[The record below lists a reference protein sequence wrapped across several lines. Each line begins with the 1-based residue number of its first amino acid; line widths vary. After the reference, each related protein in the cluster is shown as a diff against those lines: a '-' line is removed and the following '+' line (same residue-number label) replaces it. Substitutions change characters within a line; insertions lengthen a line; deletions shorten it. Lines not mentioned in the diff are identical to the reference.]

1 MHSFRPPRG
10 DSPPAALPAV
20 LRATHLLG
28 LALGS
33 ALGTLRD
40 SAVTVARMFE
50 RAEGTPCS
58 SGWPARPLRSSGRAG
73 DRLFDS
79 IR

>member
-10 DSPPAALPAV
+10 NSPPAALPAV

-50 RAEGTPCS
+50 RAEGNALLLRR
-58 SGWPARPLRSSGRAG
+58 AREAAEILGARW
-73 DRLFDS
+73 
-79 IR
+79 